1 MGKSRSSSRPSHQGQ
16 PGGTK
21 SRWQDSY
28 QDRRRPDDRDVT
40 GIGNIDGIIHAH
52 SLIGV
57 HTEVT
62 KMKYK
67 EIKSVSFNCLG
78 FKSSSAFIDNLCI
91 EYDIC
96 FLCEHWLKP
105 CELPFAKSL
114 YKDKNIWSLLT
125 SSVDP
130 ESVSSGRP
138 HGGVGFLCK
147 ESGNVTYRVLEVS
160 SDRL

>member
-1 MGKSRSSSRPSHQGQ
+1 MQF
-16 PGGTK
+16 
-21 SRWQDSY
+21 
-28 QDRRRPDDRDVT
+28 
-40 GIGNIDGIIHAH
+40 
-52 SLIGV
+52 
-57 HTEVT
+57 
-62 KMKYK
+62 K

-96 FLCEHWLKP
+96 FLYEHWLEP
-105 CELPFAKSL
+105 LELPFVKSL
-114 YKDKNIWSLLT
+114 YKDKNIWSHLK

-147 ESGNVTYRVLEVS
+147 ESGDVTYRVLGVYMPFYTGS
-160 SDRL
+160 SEQTELYIETLDLLQEL